1 MIKISIGERFKVQ
14 RFMIRTDS
22 DSIYELIHQ
31 KSLFLG
37 KSNFY
42 CKLVKGKT
50 PGMSKK
56 LIKVDGLMLGAKLNR
71 KNKLELKLENLKP
84 GITIWMEDK
93 SHTSIVRVIKKF

>member
-1 MIKISIGERFKVQ
+1 MIKISFIKRFEVQ
-14 RFMIRTDS
+14 KFIVRTDS
-22 DSIYELIHQ
+22 DSIYELLHQ

-42 CKLVKGKT
+42 CRLVKGKT

-56 LIKVDGLMLGAKLNR
+56 LIKVDGFMLGAKLSR
-71 KNKLELKLENLKP
+71 KNNLELKPENLKP
-84 GITIWMEDK
+84 GISIWMEDN